1 MSRLEDGPL
10 RRDDEGLRGAW
21 TGTFVLALEAVS
33 ERLGT
38 VRSGVCEVTDG
49 ACSIAPGADGDNGS
63 RIEPRTDPTDETDA
77 SEVADAIAES
87 IGDQSSPDAF
97 VFAER
102 ACSLDT
108 DFLS

>member
-1 MSRLEDGPL
+1 M
-10 RRDDEGLRGAW
+10 
-21 TGTFVLALEAVS
+21 LALEAVS

-49 ACSIAPGADGDNGS
+49 ACSIVPWTDGDNGS
-63 RIEPRTDPTDETDA
+63 RTEPRTEPTEETDA
-77 SEVADAIAES
+77 NEVADAIAES
-87 IGDQSSPDAF
+87 IGDQSSTDAL
-97 VFAER
+97 VFGER